1 MAILKLAALAA
12 IAAAWV
18 PHHSGIARSRIAR
31 STSARSRI
39 ARSTG
44 ASARS
49 RIARSTGAS
58 SRSAAVSASDAQQWI
73 DFTTHQAKG
82 EWHCARTTYDASGA
96 AVGGDESL
104 AIVVL
109 KQNGDSCDHAMRVPT
124 TEVASS
130 GCDRCASTMEFRDI
144 ALGSYSEGSLGR
156 FVADGRGCV
165 VGPAALRSG
174 GASVEVALADGDR
187 RVAAIC
193 SYAPRWGESR
203 RAPEALGLARIVVSR
218 EAAGGAFPEVD
229 DDLYGET
236 PPPEAWGDA
245 GDVAVDAPGGISLR
259 VPEKIAPG
267 SDARVKL
274 RWRGSGC
281 DAAISALPHPPRLDS
296 FTSD

>member
-1 MAILKLAALAA
+1 MDRAVMRRLKLATLTA

-31 STSARSRI
+31 ST
-39 ARSTG
+39 
-44 ASARS
+44 
-49 RIARSTGAS
+49 GAS
-58 SRSAAVSASDAQQWI
+58 SRSATVSASDAQQWI

-96 AVGGDESL
+96 LVGGDESL
-104 AIVVL
+104 AIVAL
-109 KQNGDSCDHAMRVPT
+109 KRDGDACDHAMRVPT

-229 DDLYGET
+229 DDLYGEA
-236 PPPEAWGDA
+236 PPPAAWGDA

-274 RWRGSGC
+274 RWRGRGC
-281 DAAISALPHPPRLDS
+281 DAAISALPHTPRLDS